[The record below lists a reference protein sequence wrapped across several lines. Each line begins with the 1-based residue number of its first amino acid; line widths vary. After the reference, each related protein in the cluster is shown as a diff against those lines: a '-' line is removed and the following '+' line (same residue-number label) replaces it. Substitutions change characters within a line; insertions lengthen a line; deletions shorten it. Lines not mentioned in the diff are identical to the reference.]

1 MTRPEVAVTMPDAT
15 SSLPS
20 VETPV
25 MLTLLNVDEPSV
37 LMPGTVYPV
46 RFVPSPKKVAAVML
60 LAMEILDGSRALLIV
75 PVKLAPS
82 IVPSNTPAES
92 VLVDGV

>member
-25 MLTLLNVDEPSV
+25 MLTLLKPDEPSV
-37 LMPGTVYPV
+37 LIPGTVYPV
-46 RFVPSPKKVAAVML
+46 RFVPSPKKLPAVML
-60 LAMEILDGSRALLIV
+60 LATEILDGSRALLIV
-75 PVKLAPS
+75 PVKPEAFK
-82 IVPSNTPAES
+82 VPSNTPADS
-92 VLVDGV
+92 VFVPGT